1 MRTSLLG
8 CLLSV
13 LLLIGCG
20 SPTGFVPVSGKVTM
34 DGKPLDDAHVSF
46 EPNLKGT
53 TPANTPKNSP
63 GGSYAITDAQG
74 RFRLK
79 RVTDDASGAAV
90 GEHIV
95 TISKYK
101 PLNPSDDAA
110 PVLEQVPAKYR
121 DGTLKFSVPA
131 GGTDKA
137 DFELSSK

>member
-1 MRTSLLG
+1 MDSAPVRPILSCSSSSNPSRDFSMRTALLG
-8 CLLSV
+8 CLLSI

-53 TPANTPKNSP
+53 TPGTTPKNSP

-79 RVTDDASGAAV
+79 RVTDDASGAA
-90 GEHIV
+90 
-95 TISKYK
+95 
-101 PLNPSDDAA
+101 
-110 PVLEQVPAKYR
+110 
-121 DGTLKFSVPA
+121 
-131 GGTDKA
+131 
-137 DFELSSK
+137 